1 MKKYLP
7 RTILGIILSLALYGS
22 GCENSPAPI
31 ATNAL
36 PTPSPSP
43 SPTPLIKVETLPV
56 TLPLLD
62 ALFQIDRTFPQDLK
76 LRLQLTDE
84 QIAELG
90 TMARAE
96 TGKLRES
103 RWDEQGSTTD
113 AAELAKQ
120 KIAEIIGAEKVQRL
134 SEIAIEHWASDQGDL
149 AGGRSPETSGSPV
162 PLGSLPLPT

>member
-1 MKKYLP
+1 
-7 RTILGIILSLALYGS
+7 
-22 GCENSPAPI
+22 
-31 ATNAL
+31 
-36 PTPSPSP
+36 
-43 SPTPLIKVETLPV
+43 
-56 TLPLLD
+56 
-62 ALFQIDRTFPQDLK
+62 QDLK

-162 PLGSLPLPT
+162 PLGSLPLPTVSVSPATTPSPAATASPSPTSGSSIVAYNVPVDTRVIINAPAHQMDVFENGQ